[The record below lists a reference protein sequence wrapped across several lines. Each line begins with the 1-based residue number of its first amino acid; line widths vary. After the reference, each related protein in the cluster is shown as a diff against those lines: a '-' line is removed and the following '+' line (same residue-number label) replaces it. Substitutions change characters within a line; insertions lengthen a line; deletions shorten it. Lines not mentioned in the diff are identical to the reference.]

1 MSSVSLRTRL
11 GVKCSIGE
19 EVTKARLRYFGHV
32 MRMDVDRT
40 PRILVLDC
48 FDERAQ
54 PKNTRRGR
62 PLKTWMQCVRE
73 DLGRRGYGLYS
84 AKHLAMKSRD

>member
-1 MSSVSLRTRL
+1 MFDRRRGYQSPFRL
-11 GVKCSIGE
+11 LW
-19 EVTKARLRYFGHV
+19 AYV

-84 AKHLAMKSRD
+84 AKHLAMKSRDTYRLKTVFGL